1 MGKDYFRWRNCNMQ
15 LSQCDVDMIVYAF
28 NHIDWS
34 EYNDKNFGGEGI
46 DACGIHLDD
55 IEQQLEWCGF
65 EIEEY

>member
-1 MGKDYFRWRNCNMQ
+1 
-15 LSQCDVDMIVYAF
+15 MIVYAF

-34 EYNDKNFGGEGI
+34 YYYDKNFGGEGI